1 MRQLLRLMTLATA
14 VLAIPVAI
22 DAQGDSSLYVVRY
35 IEAVPASQGQVS
47 NLLKQLA
54 DGSRKE
60 NPARFEV
67 LQSTTASNQFLVL
80 EVWKDQAAL
89 DAHNGAA
96 TARQFRD
103 QVAPLLRAPL
113 DERFCVATVGLPP
126 RTARGGIYVVTH
138 VDVAPP
144 TRDAA
149 VTVLQGIAEQSRKDP
164 GNVGYD
170 VVHQKDRTN
179 HFTTIGVW
187 ADQKADDGHQLAPHT
202 MAFRV
207 KIAPMLGAL
216 YDQRWYRPL

>member
-1 MRQLLRLMTLATA
+1 MTLAA
-14 VLAIPVAI
+14 VVLAVPVPI
-22 DAQGDSSLYVVRY
+22 DAQADSSLYVVRY

-47 NLLKQLA
+47 TLLKQLA

-60 NPARFEV
+60 NPVRFEV

-89 DAHNGAA
+89 DAHTGAA
-96 TARQFRD
+96 AARQFRD

-113 DERFCVATVGLPP
+113 DERFCVATIGLPAQ
-126 RTARGGIYVVTH
+126 TARGGVYVVTH

-170 VVHQKDRTN
+170 IVHQKDRTN

-187 ADQKADDGHQLAPHT
+187 ADQKADDSHQLAAHT

>member
-1 MRQLLRLMTLATA
+1 MSLRRRFL
-14 VLAIPVAI
+14 IPALVACAYAGALH
-22 DAQGDSSLYVVRY
+22 AQADQALYVVRY
-35 IEAVPASQGQVS
+35 VEAVPASQGQVATM
-47 NLLKQLA
+47 LKQLA
-54 DGSRKE
+54 EGSRTE
-60 NPARFEV
+60 NPVRFEV
-67 LQSTTASNQFLVL
+67 LESTTVANQFLVL

-96 TARQFRD
+96 PARQFRER
-103 QVAPLLRAPL
+103 VAPLLRAPL
-113 DERFCVATVGLPP
+113 DERLCITTIGAPP
-126 RTARGGIYVVTH
+126 RAGRGGIYVVTH

-149 VTVLQGIAEQSRKDP
+149 VMVLQAIAEQSRKDP

-170 VVHQKDRTN
+170 IVHQKDRTN

-187 ADQKADDGHQLAPHT
+187 TDQKADDSHQLAPHT
-202 MAFRV
+202 MAYRT